1 MAIIQVREA
10 ERSALKNKIKSIS
23 IELAIFKITFQ
34 SQSLNLNFTSIYKNM
49 LGLKVIFPDAG
60 TAALACRDLRKTSL
74 LVTDFGSWIKSLKTQ
89 IFDHRVKLF
98 DYFFLIGGSGDSGK
112 IV

>member
-10 ERSALKNKIKSIS
+10 ARSALKNKIKSIS

-34 SQSLNLNFTSIYKNM
+34 SQSFNLDFTSIFKNIS
-49 LGLKVIFPDAG
+49 GLKVIFTEAG
-60 TAALACRDLRKTSL
+60 TVALTCRDWEKTSL

-98 DYFFLIGGSGDSGK
+98 DCFSFIGGSGDSGK

>member
-10 ERSALKNKIKSIS
+10 ARSAIKNKIKSIS

-34 SQSLNLNFTSIYKNM
+34 SQSLNLDLTSILKNM
-49 LGLKVIFPDAG
+49 SGMKVIFTDPG
-60 TAALACRDLRKTSL
+60 TTALARRDWGKISL

-98 DYFFLIGGSGDSGK
+98 DCFSLIGGSGDSGK